1 MYGGGRDKKVANA
14 SVNVTGGTIKSLYG
28 GMKGDNSKPTG
39 KAELTVGN
47 AVSELAID
55 NIYNFDQAKIEQDA
69 EVTVSGKLN
78 YRQSETLA
86 YQGKL
91 ELGSGST
98 LRFLE
103 ADNRVGSLGIITGT
117 AELLL
122 KRTGSGPVTTPL
134 VLDLSLIHI

>member
-55 NIYNFDQAKIEQDA
+55 NIYNFDQVNIAQ
-69 EVTVSGKLN
+69 N
-78 YRQSETLA
+78 
-86 YQGKL
+86 
-91 ELGSGST
+91 
-98 LRFLE
+98 
-103 ADNRVGSLGIITGT
+103 
-117 AELLL
+117 AELPSVGYHGL
-122 KRTGSGPVTTPL
+122 
-134 VLDLSLIHI
+134 